1 MSDMTSTADAPRSP
15 GRPRSVRA
23 DEAIIEATL
32 DLLAE
37 GSTIEAL
44 SIEAIAARAGV
55 GKATIYRRWSGKDAL
70 LMDALR
76 RLKGVPPQPA
86 GRSVRDDLVLLV
98 GAVGH
103 NVDPRAARIMPCL
116 VPEVNRSPDHFQ
128 LYQNII
134 EPRRKLMREVLRRG
148 VDSGELRA
156 DLDIELAMT
165 LLSGPMLIQRVL
177 RWHPEL
183 DERILPERVV
193 DSVLEGLR
201 AR

>member
-1 MSDMTSTADAPRSP
+1 MSDMNPTADAPRSP
-15 GRPRSVRA
+15 GRPRSTRA

-44 SIEAIAARAGV
+44 SIEAIATRAGV
-55 GKATIYRRWSGKDAL
+55 GKATIYRRWPGKDAL
-70 LMDALR
+70 LLDALR
-76 RLKGVPPQPA
+76 RLKGVVAQPA
-86 GRSVRDDLVLLV
+86 GHSVRDDLVLLV

-103 NVDPRAARIMPCL
+103 NVDPRAERIMPCL

-134 EPRRKLMREVLRRG
+134 EPRRKIMREVLRRG
-148 VDSGELRA
+148 VAAGELRA
-156 DLDIELAMT
+156 DLDIEVAMA
-165 LLSGPMLIQRVL
+165 LLTGPMLVQRL
-177 RWHPEL
+177 MRWHPEL
-183 DERILPERVV
+183 DDRLLPERVV
-193 DSVLEGLR
+193 DGVLDGLR

>member
-1 MSDMTSTADAPRSP
+1 MSDLNPTADAPRSP
-15 GRPRSVRA
+15 GRPRSTRA

-44 SIEAIAARAGV
+44 SIESIATRAGV
-55 GKATIYRRWSGKDAL
+55 GKATIYRRWPGKDAL
-70 LMDALR
+70 LLDALR
-76 RLKGVPPQPA
+76 RLKGVVAQPA
-86 GRSVRDDLVLLV
+86 GHSVRDDLVLLV

-103 NVDPRAARIMPCL
+103 NIDPRAERIMPCL

-134 EPRRKLMREVLRRG
+134 EPRRKIMREVLRRG
-148 VDSGELRA
+148 VAAGELRA
-156 DLDIELAMT
+156 DLDIEVAMA
-165 LLSGPMLIQRVL
+165 LLTGPMLIQRLL

-183 DERILPERVV
+183 DDRLLPEKVV
-193 DSVLEGLR
+193 DGVLDGLR